1 MNRNTSVRFD
11 ELGRLAGQSWLPWQA
26 APGATVGG
34 VTSDFRK
41 VPVRAA
47 GLLPAAIHDGARI
60 SIGGDVELVARRAR
74 QAPTDPEP
82 GLPGMG
88 G

>member
-1 MNRNTSVRFD
+1 
-11 ELGRLAGQSWLPWQA
+11 
-26 APGATVGG
+26 